1 MNLIGEKVRTDV
13 NQELKIL
20 LTIANELYRKGKVY
34 SYRNFCKKYL
44 QKNSNLLN
52 VLIYNDKKPSI
63 PVLLSLYLKLN
74 QEKLLPY
81 WQQKLSLCLLN
92 KAMKGQ
98 K

>member
-1 MNLIGEKVRTDV
+1 MNLIGEKVRTGV

-92 KAMKGQ
+92 KAMKG
-98 K
+98 